1 MFAEKVKIFVK
12 KVCLQLSGTCSF
24 YEVYPRLKTNTTW
37 IKSNSNNK
45 NNNNKNWYND
55 DRSKVRTNGIHPTLL
70 DIIQET

>member
-37 IKSNSNNK
+37 IKNNSNNK
-45 NNNNKNWYND
+45 NNNNKN
-55 DRSKVRTNGIHPTLL
+55 
-70 DIIQET
+70 DITTTDQRLELMGYTQHC